1 MKYGKQEEEKEIEE
15 VVEAEEDKALRF
27 AKEIEKEAKGEEMEK
42 EEAKEE
48 ESKKVNVVRMSEE
61 KERQLAIM
69 SRHKRL
75 LYERMEKIANKKE
88 KRVASLKKKA
98 NMTKGGLQKK
108 ENSV

>member
-1 MKYGKQEEEKEIEE
+1 
-15 VVEAEEDKALRF
+15 
-27 AKEIEKEAKGEEMEK
+27 
-42 EEAKEE
+42 
-48 ESKKVNVVRMSEE
+48 
-61 KERQLAIM
+61 M

-108 ENSV
+108 ENSN